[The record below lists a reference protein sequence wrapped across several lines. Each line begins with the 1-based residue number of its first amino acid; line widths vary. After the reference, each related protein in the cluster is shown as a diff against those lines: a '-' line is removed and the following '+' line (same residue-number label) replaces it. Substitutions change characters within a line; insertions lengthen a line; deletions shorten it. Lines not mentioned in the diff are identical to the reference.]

1 MILNC
6 ISLITNGVEYLFM
19 YLFLFMFPFLWN
31 SSCLVFDWVFF
42 LCNVKILYVCFKLW
56 TLYSVFHILVFFLI
70 LHHLISLCCSL
81 LFYSDLFFFS
91 RGELIWVCF
100 FGEPGAYQPSP
111 VSGSSLI
118 QELFLHKVCYPI
130 IVNGLKW
137 ATASH
142 VLSSVLWFQ
151 LTPHLLSPLQLSL

>member
-1 MILNC
+1 MINIRESPSFHFGNAFLPVRTLGPLPRLVSSDSNC
-6 ISLITNGVEYLFM
+6 SGFFWFINTYVADE
-19 YLFLFMFPFLWN
+19 
-31 SSCLVFDWVFF
+31 SSWV
-42 LCNVKILYVCFKLW
+42 L
-56 TLYSVFHILVFFLI
+56 SLI

-91 RGELIWVCF
+91 RGDLICVCF